1 MTYDAVIF
9 DVDGTLLD
17 TSEGLISAV
26 NYTIDVCGLTPLT
39 ESQLRTFI
47 GPPIQ
52 NSLAKYYD
60 LSPEKI
66 QEIAEIFRDAYK
78 EKFLLQAIPYEGIYT
93 VLDKLVQNHIKVG
106 IATYKREDYAL
117 QILEHFHFDK
127 YATVMHGADNFNQM
141 KKKDIIQLC
150 VKEMGLTD
158 PSRIIMV
165 GDSDNDAIGAADA
178 GMKFIGV
185 TYGFG
190 FASKEDVMQFENVG
204 VSKNTKDF
212 FNILRQ
218 LDIIF

>member
-52 NSLAKYYD
+52 NSLVKYYD

-204 VSKNTKDF
+204 ISKNTKDF

>member
-1 MTYDAVIF
+1 
-9 DVDGTLLD
+9 
-17 TSEGLISAV
+17 
-26 NYTIDVCGLTPLT
+26 
-39 ESQLRTFI
+39 
-47 GPPIQ
+47 
-52 NSLAKYYD
+52 
-60 LSPEKI
+60 
-66 QEIAEIFRDAYK
+66 
-78 EKFLLQAIPYEGIYT
+78 
-93 VLDKLVQNHIKVG
+93 
-106 IATYKREDYAL
+106 
-117 QILEHFHFDK
+117 
-127 YATVMHGADNFNQM
+127 MHGADNFNQM

-204 VSKNTKDF
+204 ISKNTKDF

>member
-66 QEIAEIFRDAYK
+66 QEIAKIFITSSSLRGNLYGSGQVGP
-78 EKFLLQAIPYEGIYT
+78 EPY
-93 VLDKLVQNHIKVG
+93 
-106 IATYKREDYAL
+106 
-117 QILEHFHFDK
+117 
-127 YATVMHGADNFNQM
+127 
-141 KKKDIIQLC
+141 
-150 VKEMGLTD
+150 
-158 PSRIIMV
+158 
-165 GDSDNDAIGAADA
+165 
-178 GMKFIGV
+178 
-185 TYGFG
+185 
-190 FASKEDVMQFENVG
+190 
-204 VSKNTKDF
+204 
-212 FNILRQ
+212 
-218 LDIIF
+218 